1 MNKIITGGFAAAALV
16 GGLAFAVAAP
26 AGAAELTGGSSTTA
40 PKSLADIQAAAA
52 KATSDRI
59 TALGKGITKITANT
73 CVSDADKSTI
83 LGTFNADVT
92 AMQGLAT
99 TIAADTDATKAA
111 TDYRSIFEGYR
122 VDAVAL
128 PQAHYAAAADCISS
142 KTLPALISAQTKL
155 TAALTKHPDKSTA
168 AVQADMADLATQ
180 IAAAQAAVNGVS
192 SSALAVTP
200 SDYNSN
206 KTVLSSEK
214 SSLATA
220 LAAVKAAHTDAKSV
234 LAALK

>member
-1 MNKIITGGFAAAALV
+1 MNRIITGGVAAVAIV
-16 GGLAFAVAAP
+16 GGLAFGLAAP
-26 AGAAELTGGSSTTA
+26 AGAAELSGGSSTTA
-40 PKSLADIQAAAA
+40 PKTLSDIQTAAA

-59 TALGKGITKITANT
+59 TALNKGITKITANT

-99 TIAADTDATKAA
+99 TIAADTDVTKAA
-111 TDYRSIFEGYR
+111 SDYRSIFEGYR

-142 KTLPALISAQTKL
+142 KTLPALTSAQTKL
-155 TAALTKHPDKSTA
+155 NAALTKHPEKSTP
-168 AVQADMADLATQ
+168 AVQAAMADLATQ
-180 IAAAQAAVNGVS
+180 IAAAQAAVNGVA

-200 SDYNSN
+200 ADYNSN
-206 KTVLSSEK
+206 KSVLSSEK
-214 SSLATA
+214 SSVSTA
-220 LAAVKAAHTDAKSV
+220 VAAVKAAHADAKTV
-234 LAALK
+234 LTALK